1 MCVCEYLLPVE
12 SIVQLHKQQAA
23 RRCLCCCLAL
33 VLFSLLF
40 FRCWDLRSTIFAVHL
55 LPAFTCILSLRC
67 ALYLPLDKLAVS
79 ERACVCVCVCA
90 HTRSLCSC
98 NGATSKS
105 ASVSNSTWR
114 CADANCESREWSE
127 EKQKRRKTEKQHRIE
142 IVTRHSISLQIVS
155 PSTPTLRCRRA
166 LPPLSHR
173 IYRSF
178 SRSLDLPLI

>member
-40 FRCWDLRSTIFAVHL
+40 FAAEIFAARSSPFTFYQR
-55 LPAFTCILSLRC
+55 LPVFFRC
-67 ALYLPLDKLAVS
+67 AALFTYLSTNSPWAR
-79 ERACVCVCVCA
+79 ERVCVCA

-166 LPPLSHR
+166 LPPLSLR